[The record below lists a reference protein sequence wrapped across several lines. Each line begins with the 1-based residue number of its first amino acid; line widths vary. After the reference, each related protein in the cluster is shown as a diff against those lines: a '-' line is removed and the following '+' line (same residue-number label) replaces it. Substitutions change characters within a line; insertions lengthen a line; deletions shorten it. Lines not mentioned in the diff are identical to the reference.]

1 MKEKKIVDSLLEFL
15 NRKKYMV
22 ATEVANLYR
31 SADIAVLDDKGKVWV
46 IECKVSSISKAIKQ
60 LKTHKLSADKVF
72 IGTIYRRTK
81 KSTINCIKEAGIG
94 LIYIMPDGSI
104 KEAIDES
111 SENIPWEPARK
122 ILIERIK
129 EAI

>member
-1 MKEKKIVDSLLEFL
+1 MREKMIVNSLVEFL

-31 SADIAVLDDKGKVWV
+31 SADIAVIDDKDKVWV
-46 IECKVSSISKAIKQ
+46 IECKISNIGKAIKQ

-72 IGTIYRRTK
+72 IGTFFKKTK
-81 KSTINCIKEAGIG
+81 KSTISRIKEAGMG

-104 KEAIDES
+104 KKAINETV
-111 SENIPWEPARK
+111 ENKPWEPARK
-122 ILIERIK
+122 ILFERIK
-129 EAI
+129 EAA